1 MVQVREAYPLNEL
14 GKVDILR
21 WIERLPGVAQT
32 EENQQRL
39 LAAAEFAKQHNNT
52 QEQGLAIW
60 GESYNRFFTGLE
72 MAEILADLNLD
83 TDTLVA
89 AILYRTVRDGVQSL
103 DAITQQFGK
112 GVAELIEGVAQM
124 AAITQ
129 TKATTET
136 SKVLGSKQAQQDHIR
151 KMLVAL
157 VDDVRV
163 ALIKLAERTCA
174 IRAVKNNEQRRDKVA
189 REVFEIYAPLAHRLG
204 IGHIKW
210 ELEDLSFRYL
220 EPEEYKRIAKQLD
233 ERRLDRQ
240 QFIKNV
246 TLQLEQEMQQ
256 ANIEGEVNG
265 RVKHI
270 YSIWRK
276 MQRKKIDFS
285 EVYDIRAV
293 RILVKDT
300 RDCYAMLG
308 IVHTLWKAIPNE
320 FDDYIALPKENGY
333 RSLHTA
339 VIGPDAKVLE
349 VQIRTYEMHEQS
361 EFGVCAHWQYKG
373 ADKASGSEGYEDK
386 IAWLKQVLDEH
397 DSGYNF
403 GAVAEEMAHD
413 VAQDKIYVF
422 TPDGHVVELAY
433 GATPLDFAYRVHTEV
448 GHRCRGAKVNGRI
461 VPLTYT
467 LETGQQ
473 IEILTG
479 REGEPSREWL
489 RPSLGYIKTPKARA
503 KVKAWF
509 KQRDRDKNIVTGRTL
524 LEREFRRLSMANPN
538 FKLIAEELGFPT
550 ADDLYVAA
558 GSGDIGVSQA
568 LKAAQRLQPKQQQAT
583 QYELSSAWHH
593 EQVSAAK
600 STGGESA
607 IQVSGVGNL
616 LTQMANCCKPLP
628 GDLIGGYVTLNRGV
642 SVHRQDCPQF
652 LHLQEVEKE
661 RVIEVSWGQKQ
672 ASTYP
677 VDIRIEAYDREGLLR
692 DITTL
697 LATEKINVIATQTR
711 SDKASNTAQMLLTIE
726 ISGIEWLSRLL
737 ARINQLPNI
746 ISVQRVV
753 DSNTL

>member
-1 MVQVREAYPLNEL
+1 MVQVRDAYPLTDNGE
-14 GKVDILR
+14 VDIEQ
-21 WIERLPGVAQT
+21 WILRLPVFEQT
-32 EENQQRL
+32 PHNQQRL
-39 LAAAEFAKQHNNT
+39 QQAAELARSLDNNI
-52 QEQGLAIW
+52 EQGVAIW
-60 GESYNRFFTGLE
+60 GESYSRFLTGLE

-83 TDTLVA
+83 VETLTA
-89 AILYRTVRDGVQSL
+89 AILYRCVRDGVLSVDSVQN
-103 DAITQQFGK
+103 QFGATVK
-112 GVAELIEGVAQM
+112 QLIEGVAQM

-129 TKATTET
+129 TKAITET
-136 SKVLGSKQAQQDHIR
+136 GKVLGSKQAQQDHIR

-189 REVFEIYAPLAHRLG
+189 REVFEVYAPLAHRLG

-220 EPEEYKRIAKQLD
+220 HPEEYQRIAKQLD

-240 QFIKNV
+240 LFIKNV
-246 TLQLEQEMQQ
+246 TQQLRDEMRA
-256 ANIEGEVNG
+256 ANIEGEVSG

-276 MQRKKIDFS
+276 MQRKKISFS

-293 RILVKDT
+293 RILVKQP
-300 RDCYAMLG
+300 RDCYTMLG
-308 IVHTLWKAIPNE
+308 VVHTLWKAIPNE

-349 VQIRTYEMHEQS
+349 VQIRTYEMHQQS

-373 ADKASGSEGYEDK
+373 ADKASGSEGYEEK

-397 DSGYNF
+397 DAQHGF
-403 GAVAEEMAHD
+403 ETVADEMAEII
-413 VAQDKIYVF
+413 QDKIYVF

-473 IEILTG
+473 IEIITG
-479 REGEPSREWL
+479 KEAEPSREWL

-503 KVKAWF
+503 KVKTWF
-509 KQRDRDKNIVTGRTL
+509 NQQNKEKNIATGRTL
-524 LEREFRRLSMANPN
+524 LEREFKRLSITLDFAAIAQEMKFANV
-538 FKLIAEELGFPT
+538 
-550 ADDLYVAA
+550 DDLFAAA
-558 GSGDIGVSQA
+558 GNGDIGASQA
-568 LKAAQRLQPKQQQAT
+568 LKAAQRLLNKQEPEQYIFSHWHTPKPQ
-583 QYELSSAWHH
+583 SARKAS
-593 EQVSAAK
+593 EI
-600 STGGESA
+600 E
-607 IQVSGVGNL
+607 VSGVGNL

-628 GDLIGGYVTLNRGV
+628 GDSIGGYVTLNRGV
-642 SVHRQDCPQF
+642 SVHRQDCSQF
-652 LHLQEVEKE
+652 LHLQESEKE
-661 RVIEVSWGQKQ
+661 RIIEVSWGQGQ
-672 ASTYP
+672 LGTYP
-677 VDIRIEAYDREGLLR
+677 VDIRVEAYDRSGLLR

-697 LATEKINVIATQTR
+697 LANEKVNVIATQTR
-711 SDKASNTAQMLLTIE
+711 SNKTENTATMLLTIE
-726 ISGIEWLSRLL
+726 IRGIEWLSRLL
-737 ARINQLPNI
+737 ARMSNLPNV
-746 ISVQRVV
+746 ISANRVV
-753 DSNTL
+753 DH

>member
-1 MVQVREAYPLNEL
+1 MVQVRDAYPVDAL
-14 GKVDILR
+14 GQVDIAR
-21 WIERLPGVAQT
+21 WIARLPSVEQD
-32 EENQQRL
+32 EQSIHSLQQ
-39 LAAAEFAKQHNNT
+39 AAEFARRYDNT
-52 QEQGLAIW
+52 LEQGLEIW
-60 GESYNRFFTGLE
+60 GESYSRFLTGLE
-72 MAEILADLNLD
+72 MAEILADLSLD
-83 TDTLVA
+83 VETLVA

-103 DAITQQFGK
+103 AQIQAEFGQV
-112 GVAELIEGVAQM
+112 VAELIDGVMQM

-129 TKATTET
+129 TRAAMET
-136 SKVLGSKQAQQDHIR
+136 DKVLGSKQAQQDHIR

-174 IRAVKNNEQRRDKVA
+174 IRAVKNNEQRRTKVA

-220 EPEEYKRIAKQLD
+220 QPEEYKRIAQQLD

-240 QFIKNV
+240 AFIEKI
-246 TLQLEQEMQQ
+246 TKRLREEMQD
-256 ANIEGEVNG
+256 ANIEGEVFG

-276 MQRKKIDFS
+276 MKRKKISFS

-293 RILVKDT
+293 RILVKET
-300 RDCYAMLG
+300 RDCYTMLG
-308 IVHTLWKAIPNE
+308 IIHTLWKAIPQE

-373 ADKASGSEGYEDK
+373 ADHASGSDGYDEK

-397 DSGYNF
+397 DSHQNF
-403 GAVAEEMAHD
+403 EALAEEIS
-413 VAQDKIYVF
+413 QDISQDRIYVF
-422 TPDGHVVELAY
+422 TPDGHVVELTA

-461 VPLTYT
+461 VPLTYI

-473 IEILTG
+473 IEIITG
-479 REGEPSREWL
+479 KESEPSREWL
-489 RPSLGYIKTPKARA
+489 RPSLGYIRTSKARA

-509 KQRDRDKNIVTGRTL
+509 NQRDKSKNIVTGKL
-524 LEREFRRLSMANPN
+524 LLDRELKRLSLNKVNIKA
-538 FKLIAEELGFPT
+538 LAT
-550 ADDLYVAA
+550 ALKFNNVDDLYAAA
-558 GSGDIGVSQA
+558 GSGDIGTGQV
-568 LKAAQRLQPKQQQAT
+568 LKAAQKQLEHEEPQIDLQLPTHA
-583 QYELSSAWHH
+583 
-593 EQVSAAK
+593 EQKRTPAK
-600 STGGESA
+600 PDEV
-607 IQVSGVGNL
+607 QVSGVGNM
-616 LTQMANCCKPLP
+616 LTTMASCCKPLP
-628 GDLIGGYVTLNRGV
+628 GDAIGGYVTLNRGV

-652 LHLQEVEKE
+652 MHLQSIESE
-661 RVIEVSWGQKQ
+661 RIIEVSWGEEK

-677 VDIRIEAYDREGLLR
+677 VDILIEAYDRPGLLR
-692 DITTL
+692 DITIL
-697 LATEKINVIATQTR
+697 LANFNVNVTATQTR
-711 SDKASNTAQMLLTIE
+711 SDKQSNTANMILTIE
-726 ISGIEWLSRLL
+726 ISGIDWLGRIL
-737 ARINQLPNI
+737 ARINQLPNVI
-746 ISVQRVV
+746 HASRRVE
-753 DSNTL
+753 S